1 MRTQKGE
8 SLVPSS
14 CSWSGVRGKLCC
26 MWVAPFQA
34 PRCAGEELFSLLRMH
49 ALTHIQPRYA
59 SGYRCFNLPW
69 QRKPTHTSPCQ
80 GIPVCQNTVSVA
92 LQSYSKG
99 HLLHSPIFPSVS
111 SLTIFKVNQLQR
123 QGCAKLFH
131 RQTLLCFIP
140 GALHTPNTTFLC
152 TFTAI
157 TGFQSESSSN
167 STSHRSSFPHYTSV
181 VPIRVCWK
189 EMYECCISAQ

>member
-1 MRTQKGE
+1 MLYVGCTILGT
-8 SLVPSS
+8 SL
-14 CSWSGVRGKLCC
+14 CRGR
-26 MWVAPFQA
+26 A
-34 PRCAGEELFSLLRMH
+34 LLPPKD
-49 ALTHIQPRYA
+49 ACLNTHSAQVCI
-59 SGYRCFNLPW
+59 FNLPW

-181 VPIRVCWK
+181 VPIRVCWR
-189 EMYECCISAQ
+189 EMYECCTSAQ